1 LNTSLVSPSRGDL
14 SPPEAAVSERF
25 NWRAHLKVHP
35 AADLFPLM
43 SQDELKALAE
53 DIKTNGL
60 QQPIILWRESST
72 DAPVLDDGR
81 NRLDALASLGW
92 LGPPRERAPREP
104 IKKYKRRVQLSP
116 LWIGDDEDECCVI
129 PEQCFQIAGG
139 DPYDLA
145 LSLNI
150 QRRHLSAEQKRELI
164 AKMLKAKP
172 ESSDRSIAEPLRVD
186 HKTVGA
192 VRHDLEDRG
201 EIPHHDKRTDSRGRQ
216 QPAKKKP
223 ALADDNAESSA
234 QARKDHYAADVE
246 AEEDF
251 EIPDKESFIERAKAA
266 SELSRAFEGGVIDDE
281 MQEAAGHAAD
291 AWAKYAGNNTKWK
304 TQWSAYVEA
313 SGRLH
318 KQEARNNT
326 LLEALQA
333 KEAKDG
339 RNWPAEMTP
348 KQLKRHQKIL
358 ACIAW
363 WQRDLERLYGEV
375 TGSPSWR
382 VEILFEDGK
391 RLGNGLRFGTR
402 NEAEAYREATY
413 KKEIEEPKLKG
424 HCELIPCLD
433 KPNVETHGNSI
444 YFDHGG
450 CVLFDWRPIAET
462 AAGDAT

>member
-1 LNTSLVSPSRGDL
+1 M
-14 SPPEAAVSERF
+14 SERF

-81 NRLDALASLGW
+81 NRLDALALLDW

-104 IKKYKRRVQLSP
+104 IKKYKRRVQSSP
-116 LWIGDDEDECCVI
+116 LSIGDDEDECRVI
-129 PEQCFQIAGG
+129 PERCFQIAGG

-201 EIPHHDKRTDSRGRQ
+201 EIPHHDKRTDSTGRQ

-234 QARKDHYAADVE
+234 QARKDHYAADVA

-251 EIPDKESFIERAKAA
+251 DRKKPNPAEEELLERVAFWNEHGPRLWIEHHPGHTEEQFEQWGSCGSTDEEYAEWHRWHKEVWCPFQIKNGPDATQQFPGPASDRKFEDELCTALAAAEKAAKEIKKHELKGDQASFLLFTLRSHLEAIDKVANAIEKKYRAKIRQFQA
-266 SELSRAFEGGVIDDE
+266 SV
-281 MQEAAGHAAD
+281 
-291 AWAKYAGNNTKWK
+291 
-304 TQWSAYVEA
+304 
-313 SGRLH
+313 
-318 KQEARNNT
+318 
-326 LLEALQA
+326 
-333 KEAKDG
+333 
-339 RNWPAEMTP
+339 AERITP
-348 KQLKRHQKIL
+348 
-358 ACIAW
+358 
-363 WQRDLERLYGEV
+363 
-375 TGSPSWR
+375 
-382 VEILFEDGK
+382 
-391 RLGNGLRFGTR
+391 
-402 NEAEAYREATY
+402 
-413 KKEIEEPKLKG
+413 
-424 HCELIPCLD
+424 
-433 KPNVETHGNSI
+433 
-444 YFDHGG
+444 
-450 CVLFDWRPIAET
+450 
-462 AAGDAT
+462 